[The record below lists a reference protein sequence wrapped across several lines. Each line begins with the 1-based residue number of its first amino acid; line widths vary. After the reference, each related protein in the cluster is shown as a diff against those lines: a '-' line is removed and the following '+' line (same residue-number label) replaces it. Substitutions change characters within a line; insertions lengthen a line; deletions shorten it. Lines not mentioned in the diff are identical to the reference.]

1 MKMSKSDPTLFSGL
15 NLRSLLENSDLLA
28 GVANA
33 NRLQQGNLNGSNVA
47 NNGAAVLGNGS
58 GNGNGNGS
66 AVAKEDQKKEGG
78 NDDVWG
84 YLEAQAAFLGP
95 SLWDNGDL
103 KMEYMDLDEFLSE
116 NGIPANDAPASNQ
129 SNEPTSPTS
138 ARIGSSVSTGPV
150 STASASSDTQSNHSS
165 GHYPTT
171 GSIAAPSPQ
180 DTIHDDCESVQSSSS
195 CSSGLEAMPTASLS
209 SLLANAKAT
218 KAAMMEAQQT
228 GRRKRSTTR
237 PPLPSAFSDVDDE
250 DSLIPGIDFDPR
262 SRQFSEEELR
272 PQPMSKKSKKQYVPD
287 DLKDE
292 KYWARRRK
300 NNLAAKRSRDARRVK
315 ENQIAMRASFLEK
328 EVNATLK
335 AELDKVTKLYHAAL
349 KRLEQYEK
357 PNKK

>member
-1 MKMSKSDPTLFSGL
+1 MAGKSTKMSKSDPTLFSGV
-15 NLRSLLENSDLLA
+15 NLRTLLENSDLLA

-33 NRLQQGNLNGSNVA
+33 NRLQQGNLNGSSGA
-47 NNGAAVLGNGS
+47 NNGTL
-58 GNGNGNGS
+58 GNGNGT
-66 AVAKEDQKKEGG
+66 AVAKEDQKKDGG

-116 NGIPANDAPASNQ
+116 NGIPANEAPASNQ
-129 SNEPTSPTS
+129 SNEPASPTS
-138 ARIGSSVSTGPV
+138 VRIGSSVSTGPV
-150 STASASSDTQSNHSS
+150 STASAASDTQSNHSS
-165 GHYPTT
+165 GHYPTA
-171 GSIAAPSPQ
+171 GSIAVPSPQ

-195 CSSGLEAMPTASLS
+195 CSSALEAMPTASLS
-209 SLLANAKAT
+209 SLLVNAKVT

-228 GRRKRSTTR
+228 GRRKRSASR
-237 PPLPSAFSDVDDE
+237 PQPPPSTFSDVDDE

-272 PQPMSKKSKKQYVPD
+272 PQPMTKKSKKQYVPD

-328 EVNATLK
+328 ENAVLK